1 MATTELDLAQPYAH
15 ARPFSQSVAEWHNEL
30 AYAQVEAGR
39 MCQWKWF
46 NKKQGWRVQFL
57 EKVIHATN
65 KGNVNENGVT

>member
-46 NKKQGWRVQFL
+46 NKKQG
-57 EKVIHATN
+57 
-65 KGNVNENGVT
+65 